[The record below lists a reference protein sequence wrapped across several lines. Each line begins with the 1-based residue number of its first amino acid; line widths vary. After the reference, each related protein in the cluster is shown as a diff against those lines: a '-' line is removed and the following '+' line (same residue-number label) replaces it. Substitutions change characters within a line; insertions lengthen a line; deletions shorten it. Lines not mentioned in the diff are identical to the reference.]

1 MYLIRFLANFAVFRM
16 FLWIPRDF
24 TGLPEFSG
32 SVNTLIWESLILW
45 AASFTLYKLATK
57 NLHLATIFL
66 GNLRIFFILS
76 PSNYDEDR
84 NFYNA
89 GLRSCS
95 LETRMPFCAKTDML
109 GIYMLVGFHKF
120 RDFGSLQ
127 FFVEHNLA
135 TSLQINFDIY
145 SYSNTLHIKLLY
157 FT

>member
-45 AASFTLYKLATK
+45 AVSFTLYKLATK